1 MNKGIAKERT
11 NSLKNDDSLRFNGPF
26 QNTTTY
32 STKFPGVS
40 GGNPYVLYCLSL
52 GETDIKSSTIKI

>member
-40 GGNPYVLYCLSL
+40 GGNPYVFYLF
-52 GETDIKSSTIKI
+52 KFR